1 MNDRVPPPPDD
12 EPEPVRIP
20 ITGELDL
27 HRFRPAEIASLL
39 PEYFRECRR
48 GGILTVRVVHGKGIG
63 TLRAQVRQLLERE
76 PTVLGFRT
84 GREDEGSW
92 GATLV
97 QLLPWNPDEEDCE
110 R

>member
-1 MNDRVPPPPDD
+1 MTEYLPQPADD
-12 EPEPVRIP
+12 GPEPVRIP

-27 HRFRPAEIASLL
+27 HCFRPADIASLL

-48 GGILTVRVVHGKGIG
+48 AGILTVRVVHGKGIG
-63 TLRAQVRQLLERE
+63 TLRAQVRKLLEHE
-76 PTVLGFRT
+76 STVVAFRT

-110 R
+110 S